1 MRLWRRDEDEKI
13 KTTIM
18 HLLHAA
24 FAFGGLLA
32 PVIARPFLAEFHFNS
47 TINDVIDPEAPTGCS
62 LNEDM
67 IRDSEDNLNSL
78 FYLLAM
84 LLLFITMLMALE
96 WIFGVRA
103 ITLRDTITSPSDSK
117 KKLDLE
123 IKFEKELAALLFGF
137 FCFYVGTEMVF
148 TNFIYSFGICKLQLE
163 RDEATLLNTIF
174 WLTFT
179 IFRALS
185 AIQARYQSAKSML
198 WQALIG
204 SFISS
209 VAFVFI
215 QNKGTVVDN
224 FLYLNL
230 RQAQNQP
237 LKVIAYIFSGLFGAA
252 MSNSFATGFLYAESF
267 MPVNAKLASIFIIG
281 GSIGWAG
288 VPGIA
293 GKILETDPKYLPI
306 IIGKPSLFCSVM
318 FVCQFIII
326 CIQDSV

>member
-1 MRLWRRDEDEKI
+1 MVLPWDSWTLQESVKSCKWNFESLRTRYDTRKGNVAVMRLWRRDEDEKI
-13 KTTIM
+13 KTTM
-18 HLLHAA
+18 LHLMHAA

-47 TINDVIDPEAPTGCS
+47 TISNVGDETGCS
-62 LNEDM
+62 LNEEM
-67 IRDSEDNLNSL
+67 IRDSEDDLNSL

-84 LLLFITMLMALE
+84 LLLLITMLMALE
-96 WIFGVRA
+96 WIFGVRRV
-103 ITLRDTITSPSDSK
+103 TLRENISSSTDSK

-123 IKFEKELAALLFGF
+123 IKFEKELAGLLFGF

-215 QNKGTVVDN
+215 QNKGTVKTR
-224 FLYLNL
+224 L
-230 RQAQNQP
+230 
-237 LKVIAYIFSGLFGAA
+237 I
-252 MSNSFATGFLYAESF
+252 
-267 MPVNAKLASIFIIG
+267 
-281 GSIGWAG
+281 
-288 VPGIA
+288 
-293 GKILETDPKYLPI
+293 
-306 IIGKPSLFCSVM
+306 
-318 FVCQFIII
+318 
-326 CIQDSV
+326 

>member
-47 TINDVIDPEAPTGCS
+47 TINDVIDQEAPTGCS

-103 ITLRDTITSPSDSK
+103 ISLRDTITSTSDSK

-215 QNKGTVVDN
+215 QNKGTV
-224 FLYLNL
+224 LTEIQAPELL
-230 RQAQNQP
+230 RTP
-237 LKVIAYIFSGLFGAA
+237 
-252 MSNSFATGFLYAESF
+252 
-267 MPVNAKLASIFIIG
+267 
-281 GSIGWAG
+281 
-288 VPGIA
+288 
-293 GKILETDPKYLPI
+293 
-306 IIGKPSLFCSVM
+306 
-318 FVCQFIII
+318 
-326 CIQDSV
+326 